1 MAMLIP
7 NRPAL
12 VLAPME
18 GITDAPMRA
27 LQGEIGSFSYSV
39 AEFVRVSV
47 DVIPPK
53 VFRRDI
59 PEVTTGARTVTGL
72 PVQVQL
78 LGGDPER
85 MAMTALSAIEAGAQG
100 IDINFGCPAPMVNKH
115 DGGAAIL
122 RHPPRVR
129 EIVRAVRDAVSVE
142 IPVSAKLRL
151 GWDSIEDIDHNA
163 QMAAEGGAN
172 WITIHG
178 RTRTQNYIPPAY
190 WEPIGRVRK
199 ALDIPV
205 VANGEIWTLDDFKRC
220 QEITGSIHFMI
231 GRGALANPL
240 LSSEIAAELGLPVQ
254 PIEEDW
260 PAFMRGLAKWSEVY
274 QRRISTRML
283 KRLKQWLNLAAKHG
297 GYPHFETLKKIESAP
312 EFFRVL
318 DQLHIPLMIS

>member
-47 DVIPPK
+47 DVIPSK

-72 PVQVQL
+72 PVQVQI

-85 MAMTALSAIEAGAQG
+85 MALTALSAIEAGATA
-100 IDINFGCPAPMVNKH
+100 IDINFGCPAPMVNRH

-122 RHPPRVR
+122 QHPLRIR
-129 EIVRAVRDAVSVE
+129 SIVRTIRDAVPHE

-151 GWDSIEDIDHNA
+151 GWDDINDIDQNA
-163 QMAAEGGAN
+163 RMAAEGGAN

-199 ALDIPV
+199 ALDTPV
-205 VANGEIWTLDDFKRC
+205 IANGEIWTLDDFKRC
-220 QEITGSIHFMI
+220 QDITGSIHFMI

-240 LSSEIAAELGLPVQ
+240 LSSQIAGELGLPTNPVK
-254 PIEEDW
+254 EDW

-274 QRRISTRML
+274 QKRVSTRTL

-297 GYPHFETLKKIESAP
+297 GYPHFETLKKVESVP
-312 EFFRVL
+312 EFFRAL
-318 DQLHIPLMIS
+318 DELHSPLTIS